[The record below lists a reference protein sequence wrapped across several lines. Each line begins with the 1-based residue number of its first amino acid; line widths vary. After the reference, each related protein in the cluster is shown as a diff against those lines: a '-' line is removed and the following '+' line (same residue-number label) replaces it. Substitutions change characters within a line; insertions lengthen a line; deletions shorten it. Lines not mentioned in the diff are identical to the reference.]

1 MAKSLKVPRKVK
13 WNSADHPR
21 DRYGRFASKSLRL
34 GDGQTLEWG
43 GPNAEHLSYICN
55 MYGNNPATL
64 NPGNA
69 ILHMAARG
77 QVFSKVDDPAIM
89 RVHMMSDDDGNLMS
103 VAGSEHG
110 AFIVTDHNADGFDV
124 PHSLSRGNAYQP
136 QPQNL
141 AEDETAWG
149 GRAAALAERSD
160 GKVYNTLDARRAAEA
175 NEAAF
180 EAPGAQVC
188 TIDPGDLADRVAD
201 VRRFYEDKCGMSRHE
216 AENTGVYVYINGNGE
231 MCVRPS
237 VTPSEKEPGKTRIVK
252 SPNTKS
258 GNKQGGHSVKIPAK
272 DITRM
277 ARAMQEEP
285 GMDSV
290 EFTVSHGAQAPG
302 DGKRISNALHFR
314 SNYVSPTNHHEITM
328 RGTIEN
334 SSHGTDEVRARS
346 KVANPDGTM
355 NFEKRREL
363 ESKRAARR
371 RKDAEPYRHPKTT
384 ADAERFWRKLHG
396 RNQNTP
402 GRAELLEDD
411 RFTFRTGSGY
421 DTVFSGDTGRAVG
434 VSISSK
440 QGAAFHAM
448 TMRHGGIMPTEDQ
461 ISVRKGKPRKT
472 KRDTPDVYTVRWADG
487 KVDRFTSDGEPYVD
501 GAARFD

>member
-1 MAKSLKVPRKVK
+1 MRKSLKVPRKVK

-21 DRYGRFASKSLRL
+21 DPYGRFASKSLML
-34 GDGQTLEWG
+34 GAGAGASAWE
-43 GPNAEHLSYICN
+43 GPNGAKLQRICDQYAN
-55 MYGNNPATL
+55 DPATL

-77 QVFSKVDDPAIM
+77 KVFSKVDDPAIM
-89 RVHMMSDDDGNLMS
+89 RVHMMSDEDGNLMS
-103 VAGSEHG
+103 VAGSDHG
-110 AFIVTDHNADGFDV
+110 AFIVVDHNADGFDA

-149 GRAAALAERSD
+149 GRAAALTDRSD
-160 GKVYNTLDARRAAEA
+160 GKTYNTLDARRAAQV

-180 EAPGAQVC
+180 EDPGAQVC

-201 VRRFYEDKCGMSRHE
+201 VRRFYEDKLGMSRSE

-237 VTPSEKEPGKTRIVK
+237 VVPSEEHPGERRIVK
-252 SPNTKS
+252 SPNPKS
-258 GNKQGGHSVKIPAK
+258 GDKKKTGGHSVKIPAK

-277 ARAMQEEP
+277 ARAMQAEP

-290 EFTVSHGAQAPG
+290 EFTVSHGTSASG
-302 DGKRISNALHFR
+302 VGNALHFR

-328 RGTIEN
+328 RGTVEN
-334 SSHGTDEVRARS
+334 SSNGTDVVAARS
-346 KVANPDGTM
+346 GVANPDGTM

-363 ESKRAARR
+363 EAKRAERH
-371 RKDAEPYRHPKTT
+371 RKEAEPYRHPKSTE
-384 ADAERFWRKLHG
+384 DAERFWRKLHG
-396 RNQNTP
+396 SNRNTP
-402 GRAELLEDD
+402 GHTELLEGD

-434 VSISSK
+434 INISSK

-448 TMRHGGIMPTEDQ
+448 NVRHGGIMPTEDQ
-461 ISVRKGKPRKT
+461 ITVRKGKPRKT
-472 KRDTPDVYTVRWADG
+472 KRDIPDVYTVHWADG
-487 KVDRFTSDGEPYVD
+487 KVDRFTSDGEPYTSD
-501 GAARFD
+501 AQFD